1 MRVVVPAVS
10 GGLAPTRFRCSVRAA
25 AVSAA
30 CALWITRGIPPPLR
44 GACPARGARPHVRG
58 SHRSRSLQPL
68 WLLQE
73 VALHKIDAAGKQQ

>member
-1 MRVVVPAVS
+1 VRVVVPAVS
-10 GGLAPTRFRCSVRAA
+10 GGLAPIGSGAPRAA